1 LKPFDPSDPRVK
13 RFQGALTIFGA
24 VGGLINNLLILAFV
38 WPDRRMIAA
47 TVAYCV
53 INTAFN
59 GWVSARLYRRLKPDP
74 AEIFRA
80 FGNVTMQVVLAQF
93 TGWILPV
100 WLILPFSAAFA
111 DGVASRFGGRWRI
124 AIHLV
129 PANAAALLAG
139 QPLSWS
145 LAMTFISV
153 FIYAVF
159 SLSARAIRE
168 MLAESEDQR
177 AALEKAHAELK
188 AWNTHAIA
196 QEKLTSI
203 GMLAAGMAHEINNPM
218 SFVTANI
225 EGLIQD
231 LESMPEVP
239 APLVEYRDEILADT
253 LDGCQRV
260 NSIVADLRRFARGEV
275 QAAELFDVRDEVDA
289 AVRMANGQ
297 TGDGQAIRV
306 DLDAVPAV
314 FGSPRQI
321 GQVMLNL
328 LVNGVQA
335 LDGPGEVHVTTRHEG
350 DDVAVMIR
358 DTGVGM
364 SQATLDRLFQPFF
377 TTKGS
382 GKGTGLGLAVAHGIV
397 KQHGGCIDVASSPG
411 AGTTFTIRL
420 PIARARV

>member
-1 LKPFDPSDPRVK
+1 LRAFDPSDPRVK
-13 RFQGALTIFGA
+13 RFQGALTKFGA
-24 VGGLINNLLILAFV
+24 VGGMLNGLLVLAFV
-38 WPDRRMIAA
+38 WPDRWMIAA
-47 TVAYCV
+47 TIVYCV
-53 INTAFN
+53 IIAAFN
-59 GWVSARLYRRLKPDP
+59 TWVTVKLYRHVKPDS

-111 DGVASRFGGRWRI
+111 DGIASRFGGRWRI
-124 AIHLV
+124 AILLV

-139 QPLSWS
+139 QPLRWS
-145 LAMTFISV
+145 LAMTFISL
-153 FIYAVF
+153 FIWAMF
-159 SLSARAIRE
+159 SLSVRAIRE
-168 MLAESEDQR
+168 MLADSEDQR
-177 AALEKAHAELK
+177 AALEKAHEELK

-218 SFVTANI
+218 SFVTSNI
-225 EGLIQD
+225 EALIAD
-231 LESMPEVP
+231 LESVPEVP
-239 APLVEYRDEILADT
+239 APLVEYRHEILADT

-260 NSIVADLRRFARGEV
+260 NSIVADLRRFASGEV
-275 QAAELFDVRDEVDA
+275 QAEELFDVRDEVDA
-289 AVRMANGQ
+289 AVRMATSQ
-297 TGDGQAIRV
+297 TRDGQAIRV
-306 DLDAVPAV
+306 DLDAVPTV

-328 LVNGVQA
+328 LMNGVQA

-350 DDVAVMIR
+350 HNVAVMIS

-397 KQHGGCIDVASSPG
+397 KQHGGCIDVASAPG

-420 PIARARV
+420 PISHAIA